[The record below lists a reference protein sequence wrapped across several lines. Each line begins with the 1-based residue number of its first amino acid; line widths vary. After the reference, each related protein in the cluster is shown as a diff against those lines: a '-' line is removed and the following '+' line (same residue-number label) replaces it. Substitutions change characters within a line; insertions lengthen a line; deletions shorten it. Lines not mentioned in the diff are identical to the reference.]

1 MLNRNHFFNS
11 LFQLANPLP
20 AAVVSAAIYLF
31 IFTLPFL
38 LPQFYATNPPVDFSK
53 LTGHTAGWFLA
64 YGLGILGLFALY
76 FQLFAQLSPT
86 TPMPGRPPIGLKF
99 VAGSALI
106 FGGILIF
113 SYPLTAIDLFIYAI
127 RTRGWALYGLPPLAT
142 PPQALPAADPWL
154 GLAGEWVDAPSPYGP
169 VWELL
174 SLGAFYAGGGNY
186 LAHLLLLKLLGLL
199 AFGGCIALV
208 YAALKHLRPAWA
220 LAGTLAFAW
229 NPLVLFEGVQNAH
242 NDIWMTLFL
251 LAALWLLSRQATW
264 SRQTVALAALL
275 LALSI
280 LVKFVTVLLI
290 PFFLLALLD
299 GKKSWPRRVADAA
312 LFAGLLAAV
321 VLLAMTPFWPGRES
335 WAVLRAGGQA
345 GRSLL
350 ALLVLAL
357 RGSLGVN
364 AAFDVARGVILAAF
378 GLIYL
383 WQVWKSARPLFQPG
397 PTAPA
402 GRLQTQLIG
411 PSFYVLFGYVLL
423 AAPVFHAWYLLW
435 FVPLAPLL
443 LPNLRSHTAAVVF
456 SVTALLVI
464 PYFETVRVW
473 YPALLQN
480 QLLGHIIGVPLLI
493 LPPAVALL
501 RPIRPASNSEV

>member
-1 MLNRNHFFNS
+1 
-11 LFQLANPLP
+11 
-20 AAVVSAAIYLF
+20 
-31 IFTLPFL
+31 
-38 LPQFYATNPPVDFSK
+38 
-53 LTGHTAGWFLA
+53 
-64 YGLGILGLFALY
+64 
-76 FQLFAQLSPT
+76 
-86 TPMPGRPPIGLKF
+86 
-99 VAGSALI
+99 
-106 FGGILIF
+106 
-113 SYPLTAIDLFIYAI
+113 
-127 RTRGWALYGLPPLAT
+127 
-142 PPQALPAADPWL
+142 
-154 GLAGEWVDAPSPYGP
+154 VDAPSPYGP

-174 SLGAFYAGGGNY
+174 SLGAFYVGGGNY

-199 AFGGCIALV
+199 AFGGCIGLV
-208 YAALKHLRPAWA
+208 YAALKHIRPAWA

-229 NPLVLFEGVQNAH
+229 NPLVLFESVQNAH

-251 LAALWLLSRQATW
+251 LAALWLLSRQAEW

-280 LVKFVTVLLI
+280 LVKFVTVLLL
-290 PFFLLALLD
+290 PFFLLALLA
-299 GKKSWPRRVADAA
+299 GQKSWPRRLADAA
-312 LFAGLLAAV
+312 LFTGLLAAV
-321 VLLAMTPFWPGRES
+321 VLLAMAPVWPGREG

-364 AAFDVARGVILAAF
+364 AAFDVARAVIFAAF
-378 GLIYL
+378 GLIYAA
-383 WQVWKSARPLFQPG
+383 QMWKSARPFFKPG
-397 PTAPA
+397 PASPA

-443 LPNLRSHTAAVVF
+443 LPNLRPHTAAVVF